1 MKLPQLTC
9 ATLLAITLSS
19 PLYADVFHRFKVAQ
33 GDGSFESGQALC
45 DSITASRGNGKT
57 TMCDPVYNNSSNKSI
72 SVTDGDTTYH
82 TIEPNHWLA
91 YYSDEIYLIKITV
104 KNNNNE
110 TIYSDPSTHND
121 WYGDG
126 LFCDQGSCI
135 HW

>member
-91 YYSDEIYLIKITV
+91 YYSDEIYLIKITI
-104 KNNNNE
+104 KNNDNE
-110 TIYSDPSTHND
+110 IIYSDPTTHND

-126 LFCDQGSCI
+126 LFCDQGSCL